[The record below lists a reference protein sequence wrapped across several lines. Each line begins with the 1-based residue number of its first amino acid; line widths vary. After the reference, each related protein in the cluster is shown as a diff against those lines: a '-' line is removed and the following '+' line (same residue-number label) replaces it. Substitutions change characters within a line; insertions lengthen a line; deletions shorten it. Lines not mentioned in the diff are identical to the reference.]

1 LTFGLKKHEE
11 MPAMLRAAFGLFLAA
26 SLWLPASN
34 AQAADAAAGET
45 VFKRF
50 CTACHI
56 ATAEGRRGVGPTLF
70 GVVGRKSGSVD
81 GFRYSNAN
89 KSADITWTP
98 EILDKYLTNPKD
110 VVPGTIMT
118 FAGVKNDTD
127 RANLIAYL
135 QTLK

>member
-1 LTFGLKKHEE
+1 
-11 MPAMLRAAFGLFLAA
+11 MLRVAFGLFLAA

-70 GVVGRKSGSVD
+70 GVVGRKAGSVD

-89 KSADITWTP
+89 KDSGITWTP

-127 RANLIAYL
+127 RANVIAYL

>member
-1 LTFGLKKHEE
+1 MRRLAL
-11 MPAMLRAAFGLFLAA
+11 GLFLAA
-26 SLWLPASN
+26 AALWIPASR
-34 AQAADAAAGET
+34 AQAADAAAGEA

-70 GVVGRKSGSVD
+70 GVVGRNSGSVD

-89 KSADITWTP
+89 KNANITWTP
-98 EILDKYLTNPKD
+98 EILDKYLTSPKD

-118 FAGVKNDTD
+118 FAGVKNDTE

>member
-1 LTFGLKKHEE
+1 
-11 MPAMLRAAFGLFLAA
+11 MLRVAFGLFLAA

-70 GVVGRKSGSVD
+70 GVVGRKAGTVD
-81 GFRYSNAN
+81 GFRYSAAN
-89 KSADITWTP
+89 KDSGITWTP

-127 RANLIAYL
+127 RANVIAYL

>member
-1 LTFGLKKHEE
+1 

-26 SLWLPASN
+26 SLWLPAAN

-56 ATAEGRRGVGPTLF
+56 ATADGRRGVGPTLF
-70 GVVGRKSGSVD
+70 GVVGRKSGSID

-89 KSADITWTP
+89 KNANLTWTP